1 MAKVKY
7 KKVGS
12 GVFFSPALEAD
23 APYELLDEI
32 SGRTVIGKKVRCVRS
47 KEVYDVDVLAKPT
60 NAQLIDQVAAAF
72 REIGAWLVAN
82 DPNNPPRQRAALRL
96 IRRTIKENYL
106 SDDLERDVA
115 WIATAD
121 LGQRIAFLRENMTAS
136 GKDQMVK
143 FAAEIASSGANVSE
157 TDAEFIERIGT
168 GLGLPREE
176 VYDVVLS
183 AVQLPPSTS
192 AA

>member
-23 APYELLDEI
+23 GPYELLDEI
-32 SGRTVIGKKVRCVRS
+32 SGRTVIGKKVRCVQSR
-47 KEVYDVDVLAKPT
+47 EIYDVSVLCKPT

-82 DPNNPPRQRAALRL
+82 DPSNALRQRAAIRL
-96 IRRTIKENYL
+96 VRRTIKEDYL

-121 LGQRIAFLRENMTAS
+121 LGQRIAFLRDNMTAS
-136 GKDQMVK
+136 GKDQMIK
-143 FAAEIASSGANVSE
+143 FAAEIASSGSDVSE
-157 TDAEFIERIGT
+157 TDAEFIERIGL

-176 VYDVVLS
+176 VYDVVIS
-183 AVQLPPSTS
+183 AVHRPPSTS

>member
-12 GVFFSPALEAD
+12 GIFFSPVLEAD
-23 APYELLDEI
+23 SPYELLDVVE
-32 SGRTVIGKKVRCVRS
+32 GRTVVGKKVRCVQS
-47 KEVYDVDVLAKPT
+47 KELFDLDVLNKPT
-60 NAQLIDQVAAAF
+60 NTQLIDQISAAF

-82 DPNNPPRQRAALRL
+82 APNNPPRQRAALRA

-106 SDDLERDVA
+106 ADDLDRDVA

-121 LGQRIAFLRENMTAS
+121 LGQRIAFLRDNMTD
-136 GKDQMVK
+136 GGRDQMVK
-143 FAAEIASSGANVSE
+143 FAAEIASSGSQVSE
-157 TDAEFIERIGT
+157 TDAEFIERVGT
-168 GLGLPREE
+168 GLGMPREA
-176 VYDVVLS
+176 VYDIVVS
-183 AVQLPPSTS
+183 AIQKPPTIN